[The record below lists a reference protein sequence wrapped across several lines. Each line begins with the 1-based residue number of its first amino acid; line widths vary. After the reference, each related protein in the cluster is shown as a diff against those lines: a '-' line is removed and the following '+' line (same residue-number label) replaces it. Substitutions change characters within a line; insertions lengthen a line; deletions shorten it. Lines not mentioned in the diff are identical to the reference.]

1 MLLLFLESYKEFS
14 QHVCYGYAIISCPE
28 PWTCIF
34 PALLHTNSHPRS
46 QQEKARLA
54 SVGQFS
60 QRWGLPWVMFILA
73 SDAAFRSNMSLLM
86 YTLVR
91 HAVPFINHQPA
102 NPISQGKMTSE
113 VDKIAFITIKIAH
126 TLNPNKLNT

>member
-1 MLLLFLESYKEFS
+1 MYVMDMRSYAVQSLEHAYFQPYSI
-14 QHVCYGYAIISCPE
+14 Q
-28 PWTCIF
+28 
-34 PALLHTNSHPRS
+34 TNSHLRS
-46 QQEKARLA
+46 QQEKAHLA

-60 QRWGLPWVMFILA
+60 QGRGLPWVMFILA

-91 HAVPFINHQPA
+91 HAGPFINHQPA
-102 NPISQGKMTSE
+102 SSISQGKMTSE

-126 TLNPNKLNT
+126 TLNPNKLNTQATICLRSN